1 MLHDIIQQY
10 GNWPDLWYREAWNE
24 YDIGILPS
32 QQLVNNWNECL
43 QWYYARPRMGIY
55 RVGWPKADVI
65 SGIDLKKYR
74 EDFNERYGLDSQKKT
89 ILYAH
94 ALENDY
100 KQDDFV
106 QAMLGLDVKYNH

>member
-1 MLHDIIQQY
+1 
-10 GNWPDLWYREAWNE
+10 
-24 YDIGILPS
+24 
-32 QQLVNNWNECL
+32 
-43 QWYYARPRMGIY
+43 MGIY

-65 SGIDLKKYR
+65 SGIVLKKYR

-94 ALENDY
+94 VWENDY

-106 QAMLGLDVKYNH
+106 QAMLGLDVNIIIKPWDADPKKFRSS